1 MSHLEPLVEQP
12 PVVELHTADGLF
24 IKQMYVAKAGTYIPQ
39 HSHAWDHTSM
49 LATGSVRLWADG
61 VLQGDFFAPAGI
73 LIEAGVKHLFLSLE
87 DETTVYC
94 IHNLHG
100 EEAVKVLAEHQIV
113 DAAE

>member
-1 MSHLEPLVEQP
+1 MVEQP
-12 PVVELHTADGLF
+12 PIVEIHTADGLF
-24 IKQMYVAKAGTYIPQ
+24 IKQMYIAQAFTLIPQ

-61 VLQGDFFAPAGI
+61 VLQGDFTAPTGI
-73 LIEAGVKHLFLSLE
+73 LIKSGVKHLFQSLE
-87 DETTVYC
+87 DGTTVYC

-100 EEAVKVLAEHQIV
+100 EDAVKVLAEHQLV

>member
-1 MSHLEPLVEQP
+1 MVDQP
-12 PVVELHTADGLF
+12 PIVEFHTADGLF
-24 IKQMYVAKAGTYIPQ
+24 IKQMFIAKAGTLIPQ

-61 VLQGDFFAPAGI
+61 VRVGDFQAPTGI
-73 LIEAGVKHLFLSLE
+73 LIKAGVKHLFQSLE
-87 DETTVYC
+87 DGTTVYC

-100 EEAVKVLAEHQIV
+100 EEAVKVLAEHQLV